1 MAKVKWC
8 SCSQHQ
14 HGGRSSSKAV
24 QQWLVFVKALH
35 KWMSLKARK
44 SFNIYRVIYLVI
56 KFIKVPL
63 SWLGILHIY
72 NIWNPVIRI
81 AIYLVVWKFYLRGRF
96 GCWRRANARN
106 VRLYYPYWQ
115 YTDLFIF
122 RFVSLLYLRSTLR
135 LYLDIVNF
143 VQDLSNNWWA
153 QASSANAS
161 WYRLDGQSCCNLLV
175 SRSVTTYAY
184 RTRQT
189 CTIHFLIYQSIATR

>member
-135 LYLDIVNF
+135 LCNNYLF
-143 VQDLSNNWWA
+143 
-153 QASSANAS
+153 
-161 WYRLDGQSCCNLLV
+161 NLRRRMNI
-175 SRSVTTYAY
+175 RS
-184 RTRQT
+184 QLK
-189 CTIHFLIYQSIATR
+189 FLMWGTLLFIMFARVGSPH